1 MGLCVSFDAIE
12 RMVMS
17 RRSQRET
24 AVYTVVS
31 DADDDYAIE
40 DDALVWLPTQQ
51 AGNGAA
57 AMHGDLRVRKKQSNL

>member
-31 DADDDYAIE
+31 DNDDATE

-51 AGNGAA
+51 TGNGAA
-57 AMHGDLRVRKKQSNL
+57 AMHGDLRARKKQSNL

>member
-31 DADDDYAIE
+31 DADDDAGE

>member
-17 RRSQRET
+17 RKSQRET

-31 DADDDYAIE
+31 DDDAAE

-51 AGNGAA
+51 TGNGAA
-57 AMHGDLRVRKKQSNL
+57 TVHGDLRARKKQSNL